1 MPTMIP
7 NSNFGANI
15 NVTKNV
21 IIDITASCFWTRQAY
36 FIGLNLMRLIT
47 AVIMTAAK
55 VACGMWYKSGVK
67 NNSVI
72 PITIPVTTDENP
84 VTAPAVIFTADLEKD
99 PETG

>member
-1 MPTMIP
+1 MIP

-36 FIGLNLMRLIT
+36 FIGLNLIRLIT

-55 VACGMWYKSGVK
+55 VACGIWYKSGVK

-72 PITIPVTTDENP
+72 PKINIHELINEMVYEEMNILNND
-84 VTAPAVIFTADLEKD
+84 
-99 PETG
+99 